1 MAVSKDSN
9 DELPKYCPQP
19 TLDRV
24 ATMNIFDTNCEAH
37 QILEHIANKWT
48 ILIVFALTQGTKRY
62 NELKQQI
69 IGVSPKMLVQNLR
82 NLERCG
88 LIERKIYPTVPP
100 KVEYSLTS
108 LGKSLVEPLAVMG
121 EWAYQHIQEVKVSIE
136 DYDNHPDTDNYWKP
150 K

>member
-1 MAVSKDSN
+1 MTISKDFN
-9 DELPKYCPQP
+9 DDLPKYCPQP
-19 TLDRV
+19 TLERV

-37 QILEHIANKWT
+37 QILEYIANKWT
-48 ILIVFALTQGTKRY
+48 ILIVFALSQGTKRY

-69 IGVSPKMLVQNLR
+69 IGVSPKMLIQNLR

-100 KVEYSLTS
+100 KVEYSLTP

-136 DYDNHPDTDNYWKP
+136 NYDNNPNSENYWKP